1 MTQFFYV
8 VVNVNRYQ
16 EIYQVSGLKVI
27 EDLLADYLGFL
38 VGMFLVMQQEVGE
51 WFLFCSCDTFYIFFD
66 LVVRFNYQ
74 RKDAFVVWV
83 YDGERDYSII
93 VLVNRVI
100 EFLLLEYL

>member
-1 MTQFFYV
+1 MMQFFYV
-8 VVNVNRYQ
+8 VVNVNCYQ

-27 EDLLADYLGFL
+27 EDLLVDYLGFL

-51 WFLFCSCDTFYIFFD
+51 WFLFCLCDMFYIFFD

-74 RKDAFVVWV
+74 CKDVFVVWV
-83 YDGERDYSII
+83 YDGECDYLII
-93 VLVNRVI
+93 VLVNCVI